1 MGVVSHGTLKFTLSQ
16 ERIDWMNWYFACW
29 CKFRK
34 AKSYCIDF
42 WEGMVR
48 KRCGHLVHETLRSAV
63 SKEWV
68 YEFSWFS
75 ACWLW
80 DSNFW
85 LEGYRTLYLWLLN
98 ASRLQLCLL
107 DPYSSQKGPMKLG
120 LSMLPSCCLL
130 GCFVG
135 IGSLGFS
142 EFRHSTRKPYE
153 VAQARFFGKTFFA
166 HQNWG
171 NGSKSGQK

>member
-16 ERIDWMNWYFACW
+16 ERIDWVKWYFACW
-29 CKFRK
+29 YKFRK

-48 KRCGHLVHETLRSAV
+48 KGCGYLVHETLRSAV

-80 DSNFW
+80 GSNFW
-85 LEGYRTLYLWLLN
+85 LDGYLTLYLWLLN
-98 ASRLQLCLL
+98 ASRLKLCLL
-107 DPYSSQKGPMKLG
+107 DPSSSQKGPMKLG

-135 IGSLGFS
+135 FGSLGFS
-142 EFRHSTRKPYE
+142 EFRHGTRKPYQ
-153 VAQARFFGKTFFA
+153 VVHARYFGKTFSA
-166 HQNWG
+166 PKNKG
-171 NGSKSGQK
+171 NGPKISQK